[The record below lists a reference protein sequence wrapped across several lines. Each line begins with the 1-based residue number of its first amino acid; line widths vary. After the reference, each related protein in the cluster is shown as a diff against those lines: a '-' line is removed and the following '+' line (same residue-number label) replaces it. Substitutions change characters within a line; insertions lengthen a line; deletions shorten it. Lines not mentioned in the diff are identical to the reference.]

1 MSIMDLAARLLKRH
15 GAIAANV
22 ATRVY
27 IVSAPQQSPLPYLL
41 VDLVNES
48 GTYMLSG
55 AARWYQARVSVS
67 VIAEKAIDADAL
79 GELVRGALEDQH
91 GEIISL
97 GSPQQRLGEAE
108 FQYVGS
114 VFDASEDRSTHRRM
128 LDFETR
134 WRH

>member
-1 MSIMDLAARLLKRH
+1 MSIMDLTARLLKRH

-27 IVSAPQQSPLPYLL
+27 PVSAPQQARLPYLL
-41 VDLVNES
+41 IDLITEA
-48 GTYMLSG
+48 GTYTLAG
-55 AARWYQARVSVS
+55 AARWYEARVSVA

-79 GELVRGALEDQH
+79 GELVRAALEDQY
-91 GEIISL
+91 GEIL
-97 GSPQQRLGEAE
+97 EVGSPSIRLGEAE
-108 FQYVGS
+108 FRYVTS
-114 VFDASEDRSTHRRM
+114 MFDESEDRSTHRRL